1 MTTHYLASTNR
12 YHILWM
18 VIVVICTWSI
28 PRPALA
34 QLLPVIENPEQY
46 RLPADMSRVNFYLI
60 TVDVGDSVYDNFG
73 HTALRMY
80 DENSNEDTVFNW
92 GYFNLQ
98 GGVVG
103 FSYNFFKGIMDYS
116 LVTNT
121 PAFEFA
127 QYRRQERAVWQDKI
141 NLTSSQKEILYRR
154 LMWNQEPENIVY
166 PYQYFFDNCTT
177 KIRDYLNEA
186 VGGAIAESFNGTTSS
201 TFRDQI
207 RSHYA
212 SVALIDFSLDI
223 LMNSNIDRQMTEWEN
238 MFLPLNFRERLRQ
251 LPSNVAENSEKLEFL
266 SAAQAVMEFPPPTV
280 QTGGYRAA
288 SIILAGPV
296 LFLFLMLKKIPMSYF
311 ATHSRLSLKVATFN
325 FRLLGLLGLLTAL
338 FSGVY
343 GLLMLASWFVSDHLD
358 LHHNLNLLVFWPTDL
373 FGIVVALRWLFLC
386 KPWPTN
392 HNTSPFITYYIIAHI
407 IGMIIF
413 TAVAV
418 FGSAAQHL
426 DDVLIY
432 VVPGFFLF
440 TVLVWLVGFE
450 PVRPKTMFF

>member
-1 MTTHYLASTNR
+1 MTPHFRTSVGR

-18 VIVVICTWSI
+18 LVIALCAWVFPQAV
-28 PRPALA
+28 LA
-34 QLLPVIENPEQY
+34 QTLPTIENPEQY
-46 RLPADMSRVNFYLI
+46 QLPADMSRVHFYLI
-60 TVDVGDSVYDNFG
+60 TVDVGDAVYDNFG

-80 DENSNEDTVFNW
+80 DENSNVDTVFNW
-92 GYFNLQ
+92 GYFNLH

-103 FSYNFFKGIMDYS
+103 FSYNFFKGIMNYS

-127 QYRRQERAVWQDKI
+127 QYRSQERAVWQDKI
-141 NLTSSQKEILYRR
+141 NLTNPQKEILYQR
-154 LMWNQEPENIVY
+154 LMWNLEPENIVY

-177 KIRDYLNEA
+177 KVRDYLNEA
-186 VGGAIAESFNGTTSS
+186 VGGAIASSFDGTTNS
-201 TFRDQI
+201 TFRDQV

-223 LMNSNIDRQMTEWEN
+223 LMNSNIDRPMTEWEN

-251 LPSNVAENSEKLEFL
+251 LPSNVAESSEKLKLL
-266 SAAQAVMEFPPPTV
+266 SAPQAVMEFPAPHV
-280 QTGGYRAA
+280 QTEGYRVA
-288 SIILAGPV
+288 SILLVAPV

-311 ATHSRLSLKVATFN
+311 ATHSRLGLKVQSLN
-325 FRLLGLLGLLTAL
+325 FRLFGLLGLLTAM

-358 LHHNLNLLVFWPTDL
+358 LHHNLNLLLFWPTDL
-373 FGIVVALRWLFLC
+373 LGIVVALRWFFLC
-386 KPWPTN
+386 KPWPVD
-392 HNTSPFITYYIIAHI
+392 HNTSPFISYYIIAHV
-407 IGMIIF
+407 IGMIIY
-413 TAVAV
+413 AVVAV
-418 FGSAAQHL
+418 LGLSAQHL

-432 VVPGFFLF
+432 VIPGFFLF

-450 PVRPKTMFF
+450 PVRPKTNFF